1 MRGME
6 SQPTHAE
13 LFTAVKVICSN
24 ALSEVEDGLAKQIEA
39 DQVAVKRIA
48 EEKRRE
54 EEEAKLAAAR
64 DEKARQE
71 KVRQLEQERL
81 EILAVERSLA
91 AKKQALRDA
100 EKANGNDDIN
110 NDINDDDDDD
120 DQDDDDDEDNEG
132 SKSAPDDQQVSLISE
147 RSMNTSYS

>member
-13 LFTAVKVICSN
+13 LFTAIKVICSN
-24 ALSEVEDGLAKQIEA
+24 ALSEVEDGLAKHINA
-39 DQVAVKRIA
+39 DQAVVKRIA
-48 EEKRRE
+48 EEKRQE

-81 EILAVERSLA
+81 EILAVEHSLA
-91 AKKQALRDA
+91 AKKQALRDT

-110 NDINDDDDDD
+110 DDNDNDNDN
-120 DQDDDDDEDNEG
+120 DQDDDDNEDNEG
-132 SKSAPDDQQVSLISE
+132 SESAPDDQQVSLVSKH
-147 RSMNTSYS
+147 SMNISYS